1 MLPRK
6 AAAAAQVVAPR
17 AGAARTRLCPMALE
31 AAAADVRAAAAQ
43 MAGDGVAVTAAGEG
57 VVEKV

>member
-1 MLPRK
+1 
-6 AAAAAQVVAPR
+6 
-17 AGAARTRLCPMALE
+17 MALE

-57 VVEKV
+57 VGEKV

>member
-1 MLPRK
+1 M
-6 AAAAAQVVAPR
+6 
-17 AGAARTRLCPMALE
+17 ARTRLCPMALE
-31 AAAADVRAAAAQ
+31 AAAADETAAAAQ